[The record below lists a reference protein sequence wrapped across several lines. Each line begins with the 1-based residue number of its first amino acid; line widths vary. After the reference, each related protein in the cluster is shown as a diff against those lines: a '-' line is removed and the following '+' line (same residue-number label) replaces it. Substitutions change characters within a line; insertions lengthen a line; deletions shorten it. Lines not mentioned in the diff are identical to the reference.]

1 MRKCFI
7 LRFEKITLAVEKTVA
22 KLNNITMFWIGR
34 WELVRSKF
42 LYVFASEFQITPST
56 LIENSYAIAGKRHRS
71 I

>member
-7 LRFEKITLAVEKTVA
+7 LRFEKITLAVEKTVV

-42 LYVFASEFQITPST
+42 L
-56 LIENSYAIAGKRHRS
+56 
-71 I
+71 